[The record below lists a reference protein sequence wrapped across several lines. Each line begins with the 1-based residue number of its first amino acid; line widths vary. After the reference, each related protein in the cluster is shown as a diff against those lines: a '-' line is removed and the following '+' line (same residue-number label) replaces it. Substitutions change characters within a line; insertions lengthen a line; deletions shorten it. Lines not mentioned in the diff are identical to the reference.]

1 MQQTHVAVPPCFP
14 LGPSS
19 VMSAA
24 PRESTAQRG
33 GRGQRGRAQRKTRE
47 ARESKLEMLKGS
59 GRCGRAASL
68 HLQSQP
74 EPGSLPLPDFEVR
87 SSPCSGQPLDL
98 LQAQNRLEHR
108 GIRRNNFPA
117 QWSGENWRPPLPPTF
132 TKGSPRTFQQPRP
145 VRLPRCLWGSAP
157 GTEWCAPW
165 LGCSRPLTPGLRL
178 QTPLSP
184 DSWAWFPSRRGNL
197 REEIVSQLIPGRQD
211 QTHNLLV
218 PRLEV

>member
-1 MQQTHVAVPPCFP
+1 MWRKHVAAPPHFL

-24 PRESTAQRG
+24 ARESTAQRG
-33 GRGQRGRAQRKTRE
+33 GGGQRGRAQRKTGE
-47 ARESKLEMLKGS
+47 ARERKLEISRARTGS
-59 GRCGRAASL
+59 GLCGQAASL
-68 HLQSQP
+68 RLQSQP
-74 EPGSLPLPDFEVR
+74 ERRSLPLPDFEVR
-87 SSPCSGQPLDL
+87 SSPCSDQPLDL

-132 TKGSPRTFQQPRP
+132 TKGSLPTFQRPRRARP
-145 VRLPRCLWGSAP
+145 PRCLWGSAP
-157 GTEWCAPW
+157 GTEGCAPQ

-184 DSWAWFPSRRGNL
+184 DSWP
-197 REEIVSQLIPGRQD
+197 
-211 QTHNLLV
+211 
-218 PRLEV
+218 